1 MRFTLGKKLGIS
13 FGLILILMVISST
26 VTYSLILNNEKLQ
39 NRMIN
44 VRMKTVLLC
53 KDITNGINQSLAGLR
68 GYMILSHEPQK
79 AKPMKEARESA
90 WESIEHTISEYKIIS
105 EKWTVQDN
113 VNRLSSIIKELAE
126 FKIAQQ
132 EIEDISVLNENIE
145 SYNLLLT
152 QAAPKSTKMLNNI
165 TSIINEESELEAT
178 TPRKLLLG
186 NLADIRGSF
195 AISIANIRAFL
206 LSGDEKYKSN
216 FIAKRK
222 ITDAR
227 VNLIVS
233 NKLHLFTL
241 SQRRSWDQFMAIRH
255 EFEKLPHTM
264 FDLRTSD
271 DWNKANYW
279 LGTKAAPRAN
289 KILSLLSEMK
299 LSQEK
304 MLIDDITEAEN
315 VLKTLKSTLTI
326 TTSISLIL
334 GFLCSV
340 IFSRDL
346 LSRLTFILE
355 KAKGIATGDMSQPA
369 LVVKGT
375 DELSD
380 LTQAINQMS
389 TSLSGLVKKSA
400 GSMTEASEGTNKI
413 LVANKEMAST
423 INEQTAQIEQIASAI
438 EELSNSSTEV
448 AGNCV
453 NASDRSMNALTLA
466 KSGGELVQNTLS
478 QMGHI
483 KEAFDD
489 GSIAINSLSEK
500 SKDIANILDVIKG
513 IADQTNLLALN
524 AAIEAARAGEQG
536 RGFAVVSDE
545 VRQLAGR
552 TTDATAEV
560 ETAIESMRIET
571 KNVVS
576 MMSKGTI
583 QVQKG
588 VEITN
593 HSAKSLN
600 EIIASVDDVV
610 EQIQVIAATAEEQS
624 MTTAEVAQNT
634 ENISNLSE
642 KVVVGIDN
650 VVALSNGVAGDTKT
664 KSEELLSM
672 I

>member
-1 MRFTLGKKLGIS
+1 MTFTLGKKLGLS
-13 FGLILILMVISST
+13 FGLILILMVISSA

-39 NRMIN
+39 NRM
-44 VRMKTVLLC
+44 VSLRMKTVLLC
-53 KDITNGINQSLAGLR
+53 KDLSNGINQSLAGLR

-79 AKPMKEARESA
+79 AKAMKETRESA
-90 WESIEHTISEYKIIS
+90 WKSIEHTISEYEVIS
-105 EKWTVQDN
+105 KNWTVQDN
-113 VNRLSSIIKELAE
+113 VNRLSSIIGELAE

-132 EIEDISVLNENIE
+132 EIEDISVMNENIE
-145 SYNLLLT
+145 SYHLLLT
-152 QAAPKSTKMLNNI
+152 QAAPKSAKMLEHI
-165 TSIINEESELEAT
+165 TNIINEESKLEAT
-178 TPRKLLLG
+178 IPRKRLLG

-233 NKLHLFTL
+233 NKRHLFSL
-241 SQRRSWDQFMAIRH
+241 SQRRSWDQFMTIRH

-289 KILSLLSEMK
+289 KILSLLKEMK
-299 LSQEK
+299 SSQEK
-304 MLIDDITEAEN
+304 LLVDDITEAEN
-315 VLKTLKSTLTI
+315 VLKTLKSTLII
-326 TTSISLIL
+326 TTLISLIL
-334 GFLCSV
+334 GFLCSI

-346 LSRLTFILE
+346 LSRLTSILE
-355 KAKGIATGDMSQPA
+355 KAKAIAQGDMSTPS
-369 LVVKGT
+369 LMVKGT
-375 DELSD
+375 DELND
-380 LTQAINQMS
+380 LTLAINQMS
-389 TSLSGLVKKSA
+389 TSLLGLVKKSA
-400 GSMTEASEGTNKI
+400 DSMTGASEGTNKI
-413 LVANKEMAST
+413 LIANQEMAST